1 MFILLKVWF
10 LGFRFST
17 IYLFFISY
25 LPSISKL
32 SSKSFETI
40 HVTEGEEDNALW
52 DTLGDEEDYMSYIE
66 GTFWWYAIIS
76 LKSDFS
82 ASFKVLAVHTCHLTK
97 PSCGLHTTYHYLR
110 PFRRLVNFETSLSLF
125 EGNRKTLI
133 SAYEFL

>member
-82 ASFKVLAVHTCHLTK
+82 ASFIQFSYCLWQNWLVLIFC
-97 PSCGLHTTYHYLR
+97 LHFLYNMITTVLGFILQKASGGKLKDY
-110 PFRRLVNFETSLSLF
+110 
-125 EGNRKTLI
+125 
-133 SAYEFL
+133 